1 VSGAIDEVQK
11 LVALIPLV
19 TSEITKEP
27 IFNSFQGSRDL
38 LATLNKEQMKRET
51 GEKEIRERERER
63 ERDSCLILHF
73 ILQLST
79 RTVIYYIYKQF

>member
-1 VSGAIDEVQK
+1 MVSGAIDEVQK

-38 LATLNKEQMKRET
+38 LATLNKEQMNGEM
-51 GEKEIRERERER
+51 GEKEKR
-63 ERDSCLILHF
+63 ERDKEIFFLIHHF
-73 ILQLST
+73 ILQLT
-79 RTVIYYIYKQF
+79 IRTAFCYIYKQF